1 MSFTSDVKN
10 EISKK
15 RTSKIEYIAELS
27 AIFRNIAEIGD
38 YVRLTTENSSLA
50 RRIYDLIK
58 KLYDVNVSVTVRRGY
73 NFSKK
78 YIYILEIKRKKEYIL
93 NDLNIVVNNK
103 YMTVP
108 SQYLLDDEPSIRS
121 YLRGL
126 FLAVGSVNNPKTSRY
141 HLEFVVSDQEYAIFI
156 NSLLNQYNLNSKYL
170 KRENKYMIYIKGA
183 EKISDFL
190 KIIDAPNAVLYYEE
204 IRVIRNEKNN
214 TNRLNNCEQA
224 NVDKMIETANNQIKD
239 IQILLDAG
247 LIETLDEKLQVV
259 CLYRKKYP
267 DVSLKELSEI
277 ITVETG
283 TKITKSGIYHRLNKI
298 HEISSRIK

>member
-108 SQYLLDDEPSIRS
+108 SQYLLDDEPSIRA

>member
-1 MSFTSDVKN
+1 M
-10 EISKK
+10 
-15 RTSKIEYIAELS
+15 
-27 AIFRNIAEIGD
+27 
-38 YVRLTTENSSLA
+38 
-50 RRIYDLIK
+50 
-58 KLYDVNVSVTVRRGY
+58 
-73 NFSKK
+73 
-78 YIYILEIKRKKEYIL
+78 
-93 NDLNIVVNNK
+93 
-103 YMTVP
+103 
-108 SQYLLDDEPSIRS
+108 
-121 YLRGL
+121 
-126 FLAVGSVNNPKTSRY
+126 NNPKTSRY